1 MTLVQKVE
9 RTYVRWKNRD
19 YKDVHE
25 ISTRCFVQY
34 KAIVMLSGFLWCHDS
49 EDSEKCKQTHSGHR
63 GRTCMSM
70 WALHWSQ
77 FSQCDENIRT
87 LDNEVSLCL
96 AATDCACMTHRWH
109 WLSSVFCTYLKTALF
124 WRAYETLP
132 QCLGVVGDSLGSRH
146 CCANIHLLTYLLTTP
161 WSSQGRNTRTK
172 CFIFI
177 TDKWRF
183 GYIQRVKDFRRTK
196 QVFQWISNEK
206 RSRGLPR
213 IAWWDIIWRDTEPM
227 DTVWK
232 DVCLKALDMDEWK
245 EWAAW
250 CASHWIWMD

>member
-1 MTLVQKVE
+1 MSWFWRFGEVQTDAQRTPGENLYVDVGLALITVFPMWREYTDIGQRSFAVSRCHWLCVHDPSMTLTQFCVL
-9 RTYVRWKNRD
+9 Y
-19 YKDVHE
+19 
-25 ISTRCFVQY
+25 I
-34 KAIVMLSGFLWCHDS
+34 L
-49 EDSEKCKQTHSGHR
+49 EDRVILK
-63 GRTCMSM
+63 
-70 WALHWSQ
+70 
-77 FSQCDENIRT
+77 
-87 LDNEVSLCL
+87 
-96 AATDCACMTHRWH
+96 
-109 WLSSVFCTYLKTALF
+109 SV
-124 WRAYETLP
+124 YETLP

-177 TDKWRF
+177 IDKWRF
-183 GYIQRVKDFRRTK
+183 GYIQRLQDFRRTK
-196 QVFQWISNEK
+196 QVFQWISDEK

-213 IAWWDIIWRDTEPM
+213 ITWWDIIWRDTEPM
-227 DTVWK
+227 DTAWK